1 MITILTKNEIL
12 NINGGTTVPE
22 VSDDPSVQEGYSIG
36 YRIGRAIGKT
46 ITMFK
51 AIFD

>member
-12 NINGGTTVPE
+12 NINGGTE
-22 VSDDPSVQEGYSIG
+22 VSNDPSVQAGYSIG
-36 YRIGRAIGKT
+36 YRIGRAIGDT

-51 AIFD
+51 SIFD